1 MKKIFLLLSTGTILL
16 TAAGCAQMANTPKS
30 ALLTPLLTA
39 GGGAAGLYAGKDKD
53 IGTQMAY
60 AGGGALGGYLAGQFL
75 EAGFKEEKAKEFR
88 AGYDLGQ
95 SNATKNLY
103 WNIQKLHEAQ
113 NAGNN
118 QLIYYQ
124 LPIQYPQDG
133 ANRVPGSVM
142 MPVVETRN

>member
-1 MKKIFLLLSTGTILL
+1 MKRVIIVFSAGLLLV
-16 TAAGCAQMANTPKS
+16 AASGCAQMANTPKS
-30 ALLTPLLTA
+30 ELLTPLLTA

-60 AGGGALGGYLAGQFL
+60 AGAGALGGYLAGEFISY
-75 EAGFKEEKAKEFR
+75 GFKEEKAKEFR

-113 NAGNN
+113 NEGNN

-133 ANRVPGSVM
+133 VNRVPGSVM
-142 MPVVETRN
+142 MPVVTPR